1 VVLSL
6 SPVGCNVAVFALLMF
21 REEAGASTIDRELVA
36 KAATGRRAELEPW
49 PPTVSSRDGRHSFAL
64 TGRLHLDGRLDPTG
78 RQFDSGVVVRRARIG
93 FRAKAFDRLEADL
106 AVQSSLGSFSFEN
119 AFVEVEAAD
128 WLRLRA
134 GQMLR
139 PFGLQR
145 GITSNALVHPERAVA
160 VEKLAEFRDVGVL
173 MEVDLFDESLE
184 LQLGVF
190 EGSNALQFDT
200 PPDLAVR
207 ARADPVDALVFDLG
221 YRWSP
226 PMRDGELPEDAST
239 SGNQLAPVIV
249 YDRDAAARQGSR
261 HGVSTGARVV
271 AGPVMMHGELLV
283 ERTER
288 VEVAGR
294 SVGTLTDFGG
304 VFDFAWA
311 ITGERQ
317 SQEELEPLRRL
328 RARGTGAGAWQIALR
343 YQMFATDPDALTAR
357 VAAGSQFMQGG
368 AASLIWTPAPH
379 VRWMVSYDYTRLHGA
394 TAGAISGPHVHA
406 VLTRLDFHF

>member
-1 VVLSL
+1 VFPSP

-21 REEAGASTIDRELVA
+21 PEEASASTIDRELAA
-36 KAATGRRAELEPW
+36 KAATGRRVELDPW

-78 RQFDSGVVVRRARIG
+78 RQFESGVVVRRARIG
-93 FRAKAFDRLEADL
+93 FRAKAFDRLVADL

-139 PFGLQR
+139 PFSLQR
-145 GITSNALVHPERAVA
+145 GISSNALVHPERAVA

-207 ARADPVDALVFDLG
+207 ARADPTAALVFDLG

-226 PMRDGELPEDAST
+226 PMRDGELPEDALT
-239 SGNQLAPVIV
+239 SGNQLAPVLV
-249 YDRDAAARQGSR
+249 YDRDVAARQGSR
-261 HGVSTGARVV
+261 HGVSTGARVIS
-271 AGPVMMHGELLV
+271 GPVMMHGELLV
-283 ERTER
+283 ERTQR
-288 VEVAGR
+288 VEVRG
-294 SVGTLTDFGG
+294 SPVGDLTDVGG
-304 VFDFAWA
+304 VFDLAWA
-311 ITGERQ
+311 VTGERQ
-317 SQEELEPLRRL
+317 DEEELEPSRRL
-328 RARGTGAGAWQIALR
+328 RARGRGAGAWQVALR
-343 YQMFATDPDALTAR
+343 YQVFVADRDALAAAVAR
-357 VAAGSQFMQGG
+357 GSQTMQGAAG
-368 AASLIWTPAPH
+368 SLIWTPVPH

-394 TAGAISGPHVHA
+394 TTGPVSGPHVHA
-406 VLTRLDFHF
+406 VITRLDVHF